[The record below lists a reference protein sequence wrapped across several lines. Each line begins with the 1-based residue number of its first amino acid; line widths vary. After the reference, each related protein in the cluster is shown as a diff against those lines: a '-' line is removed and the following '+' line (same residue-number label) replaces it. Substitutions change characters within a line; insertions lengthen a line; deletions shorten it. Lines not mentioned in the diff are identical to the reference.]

1 MAKIYD
7 IAGKV
12 KGDVKLPKVFST
24 QYRPD
29 LIRKCVI
36 AINSALRQP
45 YAPSAD
51 AGLQTSGDY
60 FGSRRRS
67 YRQTINRGMTRLPRV
82 KSGGGG
88 LGRVVRIPHS
98 KGGRRAHPPKIR
110 SYAKKLNRK
119 EQILALN
126 SAIAATSQKEIV
138 EARGHNINGI
148 ELPLIV
154 EDKIEAITKT
164 RDFVALVRSLGLTA
178 EMDSSKKKKLLV
190 IVGTD
195 NGIRRAASN
204 VDGVDVATVNDL
216 DVDLLAP
223 GTHPGRLTLWSES
236 AIKNIS

>member
-1 MAKIYD
+1 MLRTPA
-7 IAGKV
+7 A
-12 KGDVKLPKVFST
+12 T
-24 QYRPD
+24 Q
-29 LIRKCVI
+29 L
-36 AINSALRQP
+36 
-45 YAPSAD
+45 APS
-51 AGLQTSGDY
+51 Q
-60 FGSRRRS
+60 
-67 YRQTINRGMTRLPRV
+67 
-82 KSGGGG
+82 
-88 LGRVVRIPHS
+88 
-98 KGGRRAHPPKIR
+98 HPPKIR